1 MAYRPAQVYTGSGWD
16 DIGDKR
22 LLTHNHDGSTGGAN
36 IPQSS
41 VTNLI
46 TDLAAKADI
55 ASIIPA
61 YGLFHKSD
69 PLSVAFTKTS
79 PGTARIKAG
88 TSVVIGTTLVTF
100 TVATSITMPTLT
112 AGTDYFVYAKT
123 DGTAQAVAAT
133 GTWPT
138 AVASPP
144 ANSRLI
150 GGFHYAPG
158 GNASGR
164 SGGNTT
170 EGINEYS
177 MWDLKF
183 RPAADDPRGMAL
195 VANMFWADI
204 YFCNRDPQT
213 LGTSRNAQAIADGET
228 GGTTT
233 AIIPTAFGGNGSTR
247 YPTWNW
253 WNAAETLAAFGKRHP
268 TYQQFAAL
276 AFGATEA
283 VSRGNDPVTTGLGTT
298 NAGSSQAD
306 QVFTSKWGIIQATG
320 VEWVW
325 GADFGGGAAAASWT
339 ANTESRGSTYQM
351 ENAALFG
358 GNWAESANSG
368 SRASNWGVS
377 PTGSSSYI
385 GARGVCDHLRLV

>member
-1 MAYRPAQVYTGSGWD
+1 MAIQIQLRRGTATQWTS
-16 DIGDKR
+16 
-22 LLTHNHDGSTGGAN
+22 AN
-36 IPQSS
+36 P
-41 VTNLI
+41 T
-46 TDLAAKADI
+46 LAAGEVGTETDTGRFKIGNGTTGWNSLPYAQQVG
-55 ASIIPA
+55 AQ
-61 YGLFHKSD
+61 YGLFHKLD
-69 PLSVAFTKTS
+69 FTTVGFTKTGA
-79 PGTARIKAG
+79 GTAQVKAG
-88 TSVVIGTTLVTF
+88 TRVDIDGTLISF

-112 AGTDYFVYAKT
+112 AGTDYFIYAKT

-138 AVASPP
+138 PVASPP

-158 GNASGR
+158 GNASAR
-164 SGGNTT
+164 AGGNTT
-170 EGINEYS
+170 AGINEYS

-195 VANMFWADI
+195 VANTFWADI
-204 YFCNRDPQT
+204 YFCNRNPQT

-228 GGTTT
+228 GSTTT

-247 YPTWNW
+247 YATWNW

-351 ENAALFG
+351 ENAAIFG
-358 GNWAESANSG
+358 GNWSESADSG
-368 SRASNWGVS
+368 SRSSIWNNS
-377 PTGSSSYI
+377 PTSSSSGI

>member
-1 MAYRPAQVYTGSGWD
+1 MAIQIQLRRGTAAQWTA
-16 DIGDKR
+16 
-22 LLTHNHDGSTGGAN
+22 AN
-36 IPQSS
+36 P
-41 VTNLI
+41 T
-46 TDLAAKADI
+46 LAAGEVGTETDTGRFKVGNGTSAWNSLPYVQQVG
-55 ASIIPA
+55 AQ
-61 YGLFHKSD
+61 YGLFHKLD
-69 PLSVAFTKTS
+69 FTTVAFTKTGA
-79 PGTARIKAG
+79 GTAQVKAG
-88 TSVVIGTTLVTF
+88 TRVDIDGTLVSF
-100 TVATSITMPTLT
+100 TVATSITMPALT
-112 AGTDYFVYAKT
+112 AGTDYFIYAKV
-123 DGTAQAVAAT
+123 DGSAEAVAAT

-144 ANSRLI
+144 VNSRLI

-158 GNASGR
+158 DNAAAR
-164 SGGNTT
+164 AGGNTT
-170 EGINEYS
+170 PGINAYS
-177 MWDLKF
+177 LWDLKF

-195 VANMFWADI
+195 VAGTFWADI

-213 LGTSRNAQAIADGET
+213 LGTSRNAQPIADGET
-228 GGTTT
+228 GSTTT

-247 YPTWNW
+247 YATWNW
-253 WNAAETLAAFGKRHP
+253 WNAAEALAAFGKRHP

-339 ANTESRGSTYQM
+339 ANTESRGSTIQM
-351 ENAALFG
+351 ENAAIFG
-358 GNWAESANSG
+358 GTWGDSANSG
-368 SRASNWGVS
+368 SRASSWNNS
-377 PTGSSSYI
+377 PANSRNDI